1 MNRRFGYCC
10 INMSLSEGKKKSE
23 RITTNRSM
31 TKKTFEERGIN
42 YASELAL
49 QNVSDLGLIISWNN
63 QNGIKLYRMSSD
75 MFPWMSEYELK
86 DLPDYDRIC
95 NILKE
100 AGKLAKDNNQ
110 RITFHPGHFCV
121 IASANPDV
129 VSKSIKELSQHA
141 EIMDLMELDRSHL
154 YPMNIHVNTTQPC
167 KDEAAKRFCDVFQM
181 LDDSVKSRLVVEVD
195 DKRSQYTSS
204 DLKRMVHDVIGI
216 PITFDYLHNSCN
228 PPENLSEEDSLK
240 LCLSTWP
247 NGIPPLTHFSES
259 RKIFEDSS
267 CKEVAHSD
275 WLHKKIETY
284 NMEFDIELE
293 VKMKDKALLDYH
305 FNIESIL
312 WE

>member
-1 MNRRFGYCC
+1 
-10 INMSLSEGKKKSE
+10 
-23 RITTNRSM
+23 
-31 TKKTFEERGIN
+31 
-42 YASELAL
+42 
-49 QNVSDLGLIISWNN
+49 
-63 QNGIKLYRMSSD
+63 
-75 MFPWMSEYELK
+75 
-86 DLPDYDRIC
+86 
-95 NILKE
+95 
-100 AGKLAKDNNQ
+100 
-110 RITFHPGHFCV
+110 
-121 IASANPDV
+121 
-129 VSKSIKELSQHA
+129 
-141 EIMDLMELDRSHL
+141 
-154 YPMNIHVNTTQPC
+154 
-167 KDEAAKRFCDVFQM
+167 
-181 LDDSVKSRLVVEVD
+181 
-195 DKRSQYTSS
+195 
-204 DLKRMVHDVIGI
+204 MVHDVIGI